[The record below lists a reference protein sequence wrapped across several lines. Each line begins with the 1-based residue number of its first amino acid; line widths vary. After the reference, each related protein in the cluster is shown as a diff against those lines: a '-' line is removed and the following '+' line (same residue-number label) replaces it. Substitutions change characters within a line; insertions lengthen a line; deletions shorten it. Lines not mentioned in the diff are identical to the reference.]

1 MRLALVHARLQV
13 VELVRFPG
21 FSIATL
27 GLPAFFFL
35 LFGLPRAHVAP
46 KLFLASYAGLAVL
59 GIGFFQFGVSM
70 AIERAAPWSVW
81 VRTLPASAFARIT
94 GRVLAGLVFAT
105 ASATIVVAIA
115 LATTPA
121 WPGALGLARLAATLV
136 VGSVPFVA
144 FGLAIAYWTSPK
156 SALPVANVLYILL
169 AYVGGL
175 WGSRSDLP
183 HLVMALSPYTPTRQW
198 GDLLWAAVTAGR
210 IGFVHWLALAGYAA
224 LFGLAAAWGYRRD
237 EGQRFR

>member
-1 MRLALVHARLQV
+1 MRLALVHARFQV

-46 KLFLASYAGLAVL
+46 RAFLASYAGLSVL

-81 VRTLPASAFARIT
+81 LRTLPASTFSRIA
-94 GRVLAGLVFAT
+94 GRVLAALVFAT
-105 ASATIVVAIA
+105 ASATIVVVTV

-121 WPGALGLARLAATLV
+121 WPGGVGLARLGATLLL
-136 VGSVPFVA
+136 GSIPFVA
-144 FGLAIAYWTSPK
+144 FGLAIAYFASPK

-169 AYVGGL
+169 AYLGGL
-175 WGSRSDLP
+175 WGDGSDLP
-183 HLVMALSPYTPTRQW
+183 SVVRAVSPYTPTHQW
-198 GDLLWAAVTAGR
+198 GDLLRDAVSGGPIGAAHWASLG
-210 IGFVHWLALAGYAA
+210 GFAL
-224 LFGLAAAWGYRRD
+224 LFGSIAACGYRRD
-237 EGQRFR
+237 EAQRFR